1 MYSIKTSSRK
11 DKKYMLI
18 NNENNKK
25 THFGSKNYSD
35 YTINK
40 DD

>member
-1 MYSIKTSSRK
+1 MYSIKNSSRK
-11 DKKYMLI
+11 DKKFMLI

-25 THFGSKNYSD
+25 IHFGAKGYSD

>member
-1 MYSIKTSSRK
+1 
-11 DKKYMLI
+11 MLI

-25 THFGSKNYSD
+25 LYFGANGYSD

-40 DD
+40 DDKKK